1 MLPLNQTKGVGM
13 NDYKY
18 QKSVKQRCEF
28 IKDQNML
35 GIERSIRHE
44 KTYTV
49 LDNNKVLARG
59 LRIEECAVRYGRS
72 LFLYTV
78 KPE

>member
-1 MLPLNQTKGVGM
+1 M
-13 NDYKY
+13 NDYRY

-49 LDNNKVLARG
+49 LDGGGVLAKG
-59 LRIEECAVRYGRS
+59 LRIEECVVRYGRT
-72 LFLYTV
+72 LFLYTI